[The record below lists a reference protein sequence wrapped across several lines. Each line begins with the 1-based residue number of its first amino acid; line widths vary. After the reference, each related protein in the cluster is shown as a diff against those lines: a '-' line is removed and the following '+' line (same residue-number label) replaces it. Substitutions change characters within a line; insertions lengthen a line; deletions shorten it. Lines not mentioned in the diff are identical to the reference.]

1 MAIGLSSGRL
11 GPRPFNCFDF
21 SNGLLYLL
29 LKKKTTTTIRSC
41 VPAGGSQMKGMKR
54 ERGGIHHENK
64 AWNIKTSHHKKWCML
79 WEPGKNW
86 NWKPPKCR
94 VYSNRSCSKHE
105 EGLSIKATGWSDRL
119 GVDASSWWPQLPNLF
134 ELGICKS
141 RNKGGLE
148 EIKVDNDDPFQTSK
162 KTVEAWIKRNWSRI
176 LLDFMKSLITAR
188 DDSAGNKRVRAKFC
202 CHEGHPTSQVYF
214 AISFY
219 CLLILATI
227 WRLFKLRRTLN
238 VR

>member
-1 MAIGLSSGRL
+1 M
-11 GPRPFNCFDF
+11 
-21 SNGLLYLL
+21 
-29 LKKKTTTTIRSC
+29 
-41 VPAGGSQMKGMKR
+41 
-54 ERGGIHHENK
+54 
-64 AWNIKTSHHKKWCML
+64 AWNIKASHHNKWCML

-86 NWKPPKCR
+86 NWKQPESR
-94 VYSNRSCSKHE
+94 VYSNRLCSKHE

-141 RNKGGLE
+141 QNKDGLD
-148 EIKVDNDDPFQTSK
+148 EITVDNDDPSQTSK

-176 LLDFMKSLITAR
+176 LLDFMKCLITAG
-188 DDSAGNKRVRAKFC
+188 DDSAGNKHVRAKFC
-202 CHEGHPTSQVYF
+202 WHEGHPTSQVHF
-214 AISFY
+214 AITFY
-219 CLLILATI
+219 CLLILVTI